1 VTKILVVDD
10 SKLDR
15 LIVEELLGREPGLE
29 VECVTSGR
37 AALASLERSLP
48 DAVVTDLVMP
58 EMDGLEVV
66 AHVHEYYPAVPTILM
81 TSRGSEEIAVQALK
95 AGASSYVPKRA
106 LEEHLLATV
115 DEVVALSR
123 ERDVEIQLLGMMR
136 RATYEYCVANGVR
149 FVRPLVRHLQEAM
162 LRMGVCDRADC
173 TQVAV
178 ALHEAIFNAAEHGNL
193 EMDSR
198 LRETSLQA
206 YNELIEE
213 RSQRSPYRDRRIYV
227 EAELDREQARFTIR
241 DEGPGFDPDSLP
253 DPRDPAN
260 LEKLSGRGVL
270 LMRTFM
276 DEVTYDATGNG
287 VTLVKRRTSPAGRG
301 STTG

>member
-1 VTKILVVDD
+1 MRILVVDD

-15 LIVEELLGREPGLE
+15 LIVEELLGREPGFE
-29 VECVTSGR
+29 VECVASGR
-37 AALASLERSLP
+37 DALASLERSLP

-58 EMDGLEVV
+58 EMDGLEIV
-66 AHVHEYYPAVPTILM
+66 AHVHETYPAVPTILM
-81 TSRGSEEIAVQALK
+81 TSRGSEEIAVQALQ
-95 AGASSYVPKRA
+95 AGASSYVPKRV
-106 LEEHLLATV
+106 LEEHLLTTV
-115 DEVVALSR
+115 NEVVELSR
-123 ERDVEIQLLGMMR
+123 ERDVESQLLGMVR
-136 RATYEYCVANGVR
+136 RSAYEYCIADGVR
-149 FVRPLVRHLQEAM
+149 FVRPLVRHLQEAV
-162 LRMGVCDRADC
+162 LRMGLCDRSDC

-193 EMDSR
+193 EIDSG
-198 LRETSLQA
+198 LRETSLAA
-206 YNELIEE
+206 YNELIDE
-213 RSQRSPYRDRRIYV
+213 RSRRSPYQERRIYV

-276 DEVTYDATGNG
+276 DEVTYDTTGSE
-287 VTLVKRRTSPAGRG
+287 VTLVKRRKQPDATG
-301 STTG
+301 SAR